1 MFLATAP
8 RLERFLDRAAPTIL
22 LGIGLMVAA
31 AVALIGA

>member
-1 MFLATAP
+1 MSLATVP
-8 RLERFLDRAAPTIL
+8 QLERFLDRTAPPVL